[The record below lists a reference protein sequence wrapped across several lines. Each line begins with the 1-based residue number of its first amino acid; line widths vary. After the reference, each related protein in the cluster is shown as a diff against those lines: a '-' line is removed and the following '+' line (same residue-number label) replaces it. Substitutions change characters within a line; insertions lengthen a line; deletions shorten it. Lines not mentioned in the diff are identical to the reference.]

1 MKTQRVGTQR
11 VRTRRVGVR
20 AALGRGGRGLGR
32 GLTAAVGA
40 TVGAAVFT
48 AAALPGTAWAAG
60 ESPYGFD
67 GGAQEIKGAATS
79 LDAQQLKAGQSYRD
93 TIKKD
98 GKLYYRVDLDDK
110 KNAYVSVV
118 AVPKSG
124 GKAEYGDGIK
134 VTLQDGSGAQC
145 GYQDSSFESAT
156 FTRPLTAYAHRTIE
170 ADSSTCQQAGAYYVL
185 VERTSKAVSTPD
197 DWELEIRYL
206 PEPGVK
212 QTGPT
217 ELPENWPSTAPP
229 PPTGGPQKRQG
240 GAGFHDATSL
250 RQGEWR
256 ADIKPG
262 QTLFY
267 RVPVDWGQQ
276 VFASAELGSSAT
288 GATGYV
294 PNALVLSLDNPARG
308 HVDQDTVSYD
318 GKPATLALDAH
329 RPVAFENRY
338 SSNSYTNA
346 LRFAGWYYLTAT
358 LSPEIVKEYG
368 DKPVPLTLRV
378 NVTGTAKA
386 GPAYDGDAGPFKVT
400 ADDRDAAAS
409 GASGAEAQKKDGM
422 VLVAAAGIGA
432 GTVLLVGLGVWTLA
446 GRRRAA
452 RDAAGQGGSQGGPPA
467 GPQGGPQGGPPQFGP
482 PTAW

>member
-1 MKTQRVGTQR
+1 MGPGAGRRLVGA
-11 VRTRRVGVR
+11 VC
-20 AALGRGGRGLGR
+20 AAVV
-32 GLTAAVGA
+32 TAAV
-40 TVGAAVFT
+40 
-48 AAALPGTAWAAG
+48 LPAGTAWAAG

-67 GGAQEIKGAATS
+67 GAAQPIKGAASS
-79 LDAQQLKAGQSYRD
+79 LDARQLKAGQSYRD
-93 TIKKD
+93 SIKKD

-118 AVPKSG
+118 AVPKPG
-124 GKAEYGDGIK
+124 GKAEYGDGVK

-145 GYQDSSFESAT
+145 GYQDSSFESASYS
-156 FTRPLTAYAHRTIE
+156 RPITAYAHRTIE
-170 ADSSTCQQAGAYYVL
+170 PDSSTCQQAGAYYVL

-197 DWELEIRYL
+197 DWELEIRYV

-217 ELPENWPSTAPP
+217 ELPENWPSSTPAPP
-229 PPTGGPQKRQG
+229 AGGPQKRQG
-240 GAGFHDATSL
+240 GAGFHGATSL

-276 VFASAELGSSAT
+276 VFASAELGSSPT

-294 PNALVLSLDNPARG
+294 SNALVLSLDNPARG
-308 HVDQDTVSYD
+308 HVDQNTASYD
-318 GKPATLALDAH
+318 GKPATVALDAQ
-329 RPVAFENRY
+329 RPVAFENRF
-338 SSNSYTNA
+338 SSSSDTNA

-378 NVTGTAKA
+378 NVTGTAKP

-400 ADDRDAAAS
+400 DDDRDAAAN
-409 GASGAEAQKKDGM
+409 GASGAEAARNDGM
-422 VLVAAAGIGA
+422 VLVAAAGLGA

-452 RDAAGQGGSQGGPPA
+452 REAVQGGQQGGSH
-467 GPQGGPQGGPPQFGP
+467 GGPQGGPPQFGP
-482 PTAW
+482 PGAW

>member
-1 MKTQRVGTQR
+1 M
-11 VRTRRVGVR
+11 
-20 AALGRGGRGLGR
+20 
-32 GLTAAVGA
+32 GA
-40 TVGAAVFT
+40 TVCAAVLT
-48 AAALPGTAWAAG
+48 ASALPGTAWAAG
-60 ESPYGFD
+60 EGPYGFD
-67 GGAQEIKGAATS
+67 GGAEPIKGAATS
-79 LDAQQLKAGQSYRD
+79 ADARQLTAGQSYRD
-93 TIKKD
+93 AIKKD

-118 AVPKSG
+118 AVPKPG
-124 GKAEYGDGIK
+124 GKPEYGDGIK

-145 GYQDSSFESAT
+145 GYQDSTFESAA
-156 FTRPLTAYAHRTIE
+156 FTRPLAAYAHRTIE

-185 VERTSKAVSTPD
+185 VERTSKAVTTPD
-197 DWELEIRYL
+197 DWELEIRYV

-217 ELPENWPSTAPP
+217 TLPENWPSATPP

-276 VFASAELGSSAT
+276 IFASAELGSSPT

-318 GKPATLALDAH
+318 GKPATLALDPH

-338 SSNSYTNA
+338 ASNSYTNA

-368 DKPVPLTLRV
+368 DKPVPLILRV

-409 GASGAEAQKKDGM
+409 GASGAEAQTDDGM
-422 VLVAAAGIGA
+422 VLVAAAGFGA

-446 GRRRAA
+446 GRRQAR
-452 RDAAGQGGSQGGPPA
+452 RDAARGAS
-467 GPQGGPQGGPPQFGP
+467 QGGPQGGPPQFGP

>member
-1 MKTQRVGTQR
+1 MAG
-11 VRTRRVGVR
+11 
-20 AALGRGGRGLGR
+20 ALV
-32 GLTAAVGA
+32 AAVC
-40 TVGAAVFT
+40 
-48 AAALPGTAWAAG
+48 AAASLPGQAWAAG
-60 ESPYGFD
+60 ESPYAFD
-67 GGAQEIKGAATS
+67 GAASRVKGAASS
-79 LDAQQLKAGQSYRD
+79 LDAQQLKVGQSYRD
-93 TIKKD
+93 SITKD
-98 GKLYYRVDLDDK
+98 GKLYYRVDLDAK
-110 KNAYVSVV
+110 RNAYVSVV
-118 AVPKSG
+118 AVPKPG

-134 VTLQDGSGAQC
+134 VSLQDGSGSQC
-145 GYQDSSFESAT
+145 GYQDAAFESAG
-156 FTRPLTAYAHRTIE
+156 FTRPITAYAHRTIE
-170 ADSSTCQQAGAYYVL
+170 ADRSTCQRAGAYYVL

-206 PEPGVK
+206 SEPGVK

-217 ELPENWPSTAPP
+217 ALPENWPSSSPP
-229 PPTGGPQKRQG
+229 PPAGGPQKRLG

-250 RQGEWR
+250 KQGEWR

-276 VFASAELGSSAT
+276 IFATAELGSSPS
-288 GATGYV
+288 GATEYV
-294 PNALVLSLDNPARG
+294 SNALVLSLDNPARG

-318 GKPATLALDAH
+318 GKPATLALDPH

-346 LRFAGWYYLTAT
+346 MRFAGWYYLSAT
-358 LSPEIVKEYG
+358 LSPEVAKEYG

-400 ADDRDAAAS
+400 ENDRDAAAS
-409 GASGAEAQKKDGM
+409 GASGSEAQKSGGM

-432 GTVLLVGLGVWTLA
+432 GTVLIVGLGLWTLV

-452 RDAAGQGGSQGGPPA
+452 R
-467 GPQGGPQGGPPQFGP
+467 GPQDGPPQYGP